1 MFRMKILFIGDIVG
15 KPGRKAVV
23 ALLPKLRQEYAIDVV
38 VANVENL
45 AHGKGITASTWQE
58 MRTVGVDIGTGG
70 NHTFSKPQAAE
81 LYSDQSQPLVRP
93 FNLPP
98 ETAGQGSKVF
108 TVSQKKVLVI
118 NLFGQHCM
126 SFDPVDSPFQAMEAL
141 LKKGLPAAD
150 VSMVDIH
157 AEATSEKVC
166 LGWFL
171 DGKVGLVMGTHTHVP
186 TADLRILPGGTA
198 YVTDVGMVGLRD
210 SSLGVDKDAAIQRFL
225 NGTKAP
231 NEITDHGLVTF
242 NSVLVEIRNGQA
254 VAAQRID
261 REVEV

>member
-1 MFRMKILFIGDIVG
+1 MKILFIGDIVG
-15 KPGRKAVV
+15 KPGRRAVV
-23 ALLPKLRQEYAIDVV
+23 ALLPKLRREYKIDAVI
-38 VANVENL
+38 ANVENL

-58 MRTVGVDIGTGG
+58 IRDAGVDIGTGG

-81 LYSDQSQPLVRP
+81 LYSDKSQPLVRP
-93 FNLPP
+93 VNLSP
-98 ETAGQGSKVF
+98 ETAGQGLKVF

-118 NLFGQHCM
+118 NLFGQHFM
-126 SFDPVDSPFQAMEAL
+126 SFDPVDSPFKAMADL
-141 LKKGLPAAD
+141 LEKGLPKAD
-150 VSMVDIH
+150 VAVVDMH

-166 LGWFL
+166 LGWYL
-171 DGKVGLVMGTHTHVP
+171 DGKVSMVMGTHTHVP

-225 NGTKAP
+225 NDTKAP
-231 NEITDHGLVTF
+231 NEIADNGIVTF
-242 NSVLVEIRNGQA
+242 NSILVEICNGKA
-254 VAAQRID
+254 IAAERID